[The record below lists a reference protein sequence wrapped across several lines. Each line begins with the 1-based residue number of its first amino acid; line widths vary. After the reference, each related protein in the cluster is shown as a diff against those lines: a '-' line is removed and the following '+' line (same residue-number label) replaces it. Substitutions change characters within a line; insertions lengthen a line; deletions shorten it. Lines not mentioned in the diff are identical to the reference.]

1 MAAHKPAGAGRSPL
15 LFIFLTVFIDL
26 LGFGIVIPLL
36 PIYSE
41 SYGASEAALGL
52 LFTSFSG
59 MQFLFAPMWGR
70 LSDRLGRRPVLIGG
84 LVGTALSYV
93 LFANAH
99 GLTMLFVS
107 RLLAGFFGRHIS
119 AGPAVIA
126 DLKPS
131 P

>member
-41 SYGASEAALGL
+41 SYGASEAALRL

-70 LSDRLGRRPVLIGG
+70 LSDRLGPPPVPIGA
-84 LVGTALSYV
+84 LVRSPPSYARFPTAPR
-93 LFANAH
+93 
-99 GLTMLFVS
+99 LTMV
-107 RLLAGFFGRHIS
+107 
-119 AGPAVIA
+119 
-126 DLKPS
+126 
-131 P
+131 